1 LVRINWELNIMAEAY
16 LHGFIPEEQQR
27 LLDQANFLESKIYP
41 RIDFT
46 GCKNLLEIGSGV
58 GAQTQMLLKLWPEL
72 RITCV
77 DYSEAQ
83 IEQAKKNLAF
93 AGDRVKFFCQDA
105 RKLDLGDQFDS
116 VFICWA
122 LEHIPDPTKVLELT
136 TQLLLPGAKI
146 WITEVFN
153 SSFYFAPELPN
164 LKLYYERYNQLQRA
178 HGGDPDV
185 GAQLGNMLFKAGY
198 KEIALFHGDF
208 HLDQSKSEDLKKMLS
223 FWKILMKSGSS
234 GLLDAG
240 LINEAEIQAM
250 EEDLN
255 IIATSEKAVFFYQFV
270 QTFATY

>member
-1 LVRINWELNIMAEAY
+1 MEEAY

-41 RIDFT
+41 RIDFS

-72 RITCV
+72 TITCV
-77 DYSEAQ
+77 DYSSVQ

-93 AGDRVKFFCQDA
+93 AGDRVKFCCQDA
-105 RKLDLGDQFDS
+105 RRLALEDQFDS

-122 LEHIPDPTKVLELT
+122 LEHIPDPTQVL
-136 TQLLLPGAKI
+136 QLIRQYLLPGAKV

-164 LKLYYERYNQLQRA
+164 LKIYYQRYNQLQRA

-198 KEIALFHGDF
+198 KNIALFHGDF
-208 HLDQSKSEDLKKMLS
+208 HLDQSKSEDLINMLN

-234 GLLDAG
+234 GLLEAG
-240 LINEAEIQAM
+240 LIEVDEIQAM
-250 EEDLN
+250 ESDLN
-255 IIATSEKAVFFYQFV
+255 FMATSEKAVFIYQFV
-270 QTFATY
+270 QTFASY

>member
-1 LVRINWELNIMAEAY
+1 MSY

-27 LLDQANFLESKIYP
+27 LLDQANFLEAKIYP

-72 RITCV
+72 TVTCV
-77 DYSEAQ
+77 DYSEVQ

-93 AGDRVKFFCQDA
+93 AGDRVRFFCQDA
-105 RKLDLGDQFDS
+105 RLLELEDQFDS

-122 LEHIPDPTKVLELT
+122 LEHIPEPIRVLEST
-136 TQLLLPGAKI
+136 RQYLLPGARV

-164 LKLYYERYNQLQRA
+164 LKWYYERYNQHQVAL
-178 HGGDPDV
+178 GGDPDV

-208 HLDQSKSEDLKKMLS
+208 HLDQSNSEDLSKMLN

-234 GLLDAG
+234 GLLEAG
-240 LINEAEIQAM
+240 MITDTEIQAM

-255 IIATSEKAVFFYQFV
+255 FMATSEKAVFFYQFV